1 MIFLY
6 QVIKITYLKQVKQ
19 ILGTL
24 EGGRFV
30 ELLVAI
36 FLFGPK
42 RTGDE
47 ARFYRVFPWF
57 DQRN

>member
-1 MIFLY
+1 MIFSH

-19 ILGTL
+19 ILRTL

-36 FLFGPK
+36 FLFWPK
-42 RTGDE
+42 HTGDE
-47 ARFYRVFPWF
+47 ARFLQGFSMV
-57 DQRN
+57 

>member
-1 MIFLY
+1 
-6 QVIKITYLKQVKQ
+6 LKQVKQ

-36 FLFGPK
+36 FLFGIK
-42 RTGDE
+42 RTGDK
-47 ARFYRVFPWF
+47 ARFLQDFSMVLPKKLSTLICFL
-57 DQRN
+57 